1 MASTA
6 RACARAR
13 PERRGGRAEDRNIWR
28 WRAPSSP
35 HSQRWTPERRG
46 TGTGRGASA
55 LRGPGLLSPSCRGVA
70 HPTHAF
76 RGGLCTA
83 PTHARTHAGRDRG
96 LWLNRVGPRF
106 SLFDPFS
113 LPHCDCDS
121 DRTPTGQARQ
131 QHRTDRNS
139 ARGGRSIVPFCLCCA
154 AYPPRLFFFPVL
166 YRNFY
171 VKLTAE
177 IDFTTRLNS
186 KFASK
191 ISCKFCMCTHKRCR
205 CIYVPPQYM
214 MFITEWIS
222 SLCVILWFA
231 SKKKYSKIHVYIHV

>member
-6 RACARAR
+6 RACVRARAAGAAR
-13 PERRGGRAEDRNIWR
+13 RQGGGQKYLAMASSLLPPLAAVDDGEERDGDGPWGICVA
-28 WRAPSSP
+28 
-35 HSQRWTPERRG
+35 WTRSIKP
-46 TGTGRGASA
+46 
-55 LRGPGLLSPSCRGVA
+55 LLSRRRPP
-70 HPTHAF
+70 HPRLPRRSMHRA
-76 RGGLCTA
+76 
-83 PTHARTHAGRDRG
+83 HARTHAGRDRG

-177 IDFTTRLNS
+177 IDFTTHLNS

-214 MFITEWIS
+214 MFITE
-222 SLCVILWFA
+222 
-231 SKKKYSKIHVYIHV
+231 